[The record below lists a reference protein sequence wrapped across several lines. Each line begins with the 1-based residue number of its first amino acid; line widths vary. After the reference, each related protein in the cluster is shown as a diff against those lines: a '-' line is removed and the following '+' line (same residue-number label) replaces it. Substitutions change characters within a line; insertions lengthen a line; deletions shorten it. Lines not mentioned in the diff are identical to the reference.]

1 MGDTEMMTERDKAII
16 RDLARKYGVKSVI
29 LFGSSMGR
37 NVEPRDI
44 DLAVSGIAPGDFFRF
59 YSELLCSVSMP
70 VDLVDLD
77 KVSLFSRLIQADGI
91 TLYEQAA

>member
-1 MGDTEMMTERDKAII
+1 MIADCDKIVI
-16 RDLARKYGVKSVI
+16 QDLARKYRVKSVM
-29 LFGSSMGR
+29 LFGSNTGDSA
-37 NVEPRDI
+37 EPRDI

-59 YSELLCSVSMP
+59 YSDLLCSVTKP

-77 KVSLFSRLIQADGI
+77 KVSLFTRLIHMDGI